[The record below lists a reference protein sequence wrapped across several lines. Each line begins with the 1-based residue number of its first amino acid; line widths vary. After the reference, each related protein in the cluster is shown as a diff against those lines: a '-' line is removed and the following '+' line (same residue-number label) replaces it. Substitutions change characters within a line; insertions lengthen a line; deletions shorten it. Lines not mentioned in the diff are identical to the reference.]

1 MKPNINSYLEKVIRS
16 RAIECESKHDAV
28 KSCNHN
34 FENFGKKNWRTENV
48 FHWREKNDANLRWQV
63 NSLSFISDYL
73 ALLTV
78 DPELDFHPIENVL
91 FQWSTYETEF
101 GAEDH
106 MLWNDHA
113 AANRL
118 EQFVVI
124 DWLCSYHKK
133 TLDNFD
139 LFAEIRR
146 HIEFN
151 IDLATFSTGTNHG
164 LFQSI
169 AVFKAVLWLYEDE
182 KSISDELQSAMNRM
196 VNELNM
202 QFGVDSVQVENSPQY
217 HFAISSVALSCL
229 GLMKLVPDM
238 MKLLQ

>member
-1 MKPNINSYLEKVIRS
+1 
-16 RAIECESKHDAV
+16 
-28 KSCNHN
+28 
-34 FENFGKKNWRTENV
+34 
-48 FHWREKNDANLRWQV
+48 
-63 NSLSFISDYL
+63 
-73 ALLTV
+73 
-78 DPELDFHPIENVL
+78 
-91 FQWSTYETEF
+91 
-101 GAEDH
+101 

-182 KSISDELQSAMNRM
+182 KSISDELQSTMNRM

-202 QFGVDSVQVENSPQY
+202 QFGVEVQVENSPQY

-229 GLMKLVPDM
+229 GLMKLVPDIIEAPAVNFDVENAM
-238 MKLLQ
+238 TFGMHILRPDLKLPPIGDTEERVIGDNYFGKLIAEKRKDTWAGYEPFV